1 MRVLLYENVARCFR
15 RGKIKFKTVLESLRS
30 VFSEY
35 PCFQK
40 NVSMETYYFG
50 LFPWQL

>member
-1 MRVLLYENVARCFR
+1 MGVLLYENVARCFQ
-15 RGKIKFKTVLESLRS
+15 RGKINFKTVLES